1 MKTLHSTTI
10 ALVLLSATGFS
21 YGDGMNSMNM
31 KDMPMSGQMA
41 EQMNGKVH
49 HGIGVVQRMDA
60 INGRITIAHG
70 PINSIQWPAMTM
82 TFAVQDKK
90 LLSQVK
96 VGEKVAFDLMASGK
110 DQYVVVQINQAHD

>member
-31 KDMPMSGQMA
+31 KDMPMSGPMA

-49 HGIGVVQRMDA
+49 HGIGTVQKVDA
-60 INGRITIAHG
+60 NGRITIAHG
-70 PINSIQWPAMTM
+70 PINSIPWPAMTM

-96 VGEKVAFDLMASGK
+96 VGEKVDFDLMASGK
-110 DQYVVVQINQAHD
+110 DQYVVVQINQSHY